1 MAQQPRENKATE
13 GREKVPERWSAQQKT
28 EVVLRLL
35 RGEDLVEVSR
45 EVQVS
50 PPELEEWRRV
60 FLETGQQGLRRRG
73 RDPGE
78 RELTRTRAKLGELT
92 MRLELARELL
102 EKKGVRG
109 RAGEALE
116 ARTRVSPGTGRLYP
130 LTMICEV
137 WRAGRSTVYA
147 ARDREESDG
156 PAGLKKRGPK
166 TKLSD
171 EELVEEIRQ
180 VLKES
185 DFLGEGHRKVRAR
198 LRAKGIGVGK
208 NRVLRLMRE
217 NGLLAPVR
225 RGKHPRGDRSH
236 SGRITTDV
244 PNELW
249 GTDAT
254 RFYTK
259 EDGWCWFFVAVDH
272 CVTDVVG
279 WHVAKKGDRW
289 AALEPIRQGVRTHM
303 DGYAPKIALGLGLR
317 HDWGPQYTAHQF
329 QGELAWARDP
339 LDGLVRRRAG
349 VQRRRGTLHAD
360 AEGRVPVP
368 PRLREPRGGQA
379 GDRCVHRTLQPRV
392 APGAARV
399 SVPRPRSVRSS
410 P

>member
-1 MAQQPRENKATE
+1 MAQKPRENKATA

-60 FLETGQQGLRRRG
+60 FLETGQSGTETPGPRPWRTG
-73 RDPGE
+73 ADPDPGE
-78 RELTRTRAKLGELT
+78 AGRVDDATGACERTPG
-92 MRLELARELL
+92 
-102 EKKGVRG
+102 KKGVRG

-137 WRAGRSTVYA
+137 WRVGRSTVYA

-236 SGRITTDV
+236 SGGSRRMCRTSCGV
-244 PNELW
+244 R
-249 GTDAT
+249 T
-254 RFYTK
+254 RRGSTRRS
-259 EDGWCWFFVAVDH
+259 GWCWFFVAVDH

-329 QGELAWARDP
+329 QGELAWLGIRSTASYVGEP
-339 LDGLVRRRAG
+339 ECNG
-349 VQRRRGTLHAD
+349 V
-360 AEGRVPVP
+360 AERFM
-368 PRLREPRGGQA
+368 
-379 GDRCVHRTLQPRV
+379 RTLKEECLYLHDFESLEEARQEIDAFIERYNRGWLLERHGYRTPAQVRQP
-392 APGAARV
+392 
-399 SVPRPRSVRSS
+399 SS

>member
-1 MAQQPRENKATE
+1 M
-13 GREKVPERWSAQQKT
+13 
-28 EVVLRLL
+28 
-35 RGEDLVEVSR
+35 
-45 EVQVS
+45 
-50 PPELEEWRRV
+50 
-60 FLETGQQGLRRRG
+60 
-73 RDPGE
+73 
-78 RELTRTRAKLGELT
+78 
-92 MRLELARELL
+92 
-102 EKKGVRG
+102 
-109 RAGEALE
+109 
-116 ARTRVSPGTGRLYP
+116 
-130 LTMICEV
+130 
-137 WRAGRSTVYA
+137 
-147 ARDREESDG
+147 
-156 PAGLKKRGPK
+156 
-166 TKLSD
+166 
-171 EELVEEIRQ
+171 EEIRQ

-254 RFYTK
+254 RCYTK

-329 QGELAWARDP
+329 QGELAWLGQHDVWRAVRNASQRS
-339 LDGLVRRRAG
+339 LRALRGSNLRVVDGQRFGERGSDLV
-349 VQRRRGTLHAD
+349 VVVHDED
-360 AEGRVPVP
+360 ACG
-368 PRLREPRGGQA
+368 
-379 GDRCVHRTLQPRV
+379 HRTPI
-392 APGAARV
+392 
-399 SVPRPRSVRSS
+399 SDDS
-410 P
+410 PC